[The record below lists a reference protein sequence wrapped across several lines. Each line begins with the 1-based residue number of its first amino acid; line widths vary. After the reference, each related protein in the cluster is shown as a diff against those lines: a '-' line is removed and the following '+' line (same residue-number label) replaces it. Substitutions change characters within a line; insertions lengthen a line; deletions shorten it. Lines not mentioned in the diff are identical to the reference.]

1 MVFEM
6 LELQGKA
13 KRAKW
18 EEKQEGNEF
27 CCKLKKENK
36 EKKGCKQ
43 QD

>member
-27 CCKLKKENK
+27 CYKLKKENK